1 MRTTPLL
8 LIPLLLAGCVKQSAT
23 FYVDQERE
31 RAITVRAEQ
40 EYFWEE
46 ATSLALVVS
55 NMPDCQRRF
64 EIGKMPV
71 ADLVVELFSVG
82 DAVYTVRAGTE
93 VWQVEAQNCTQMAA
107 PKPEEMGAPVAVFRI
122 GEGEKLDLEVLKP
135 AAEAPAPAPAADAA
149 AAVEAP
155 AAQ

>member
-1 MRTTPLL
+1 MRKLPLL

-23 FYVDQERE
+23 FYVDEQRE

-46 ATSLALVVS
+46 QVSLALVVS

-64 EIGKMPV
+64 PLGNMAV
-71 ADLVVELFSVG
+71 ADVVVELFSVG
-82 DAVYTVRAGTE
+82 DAVYTVRAGAE

-107 PKPEEMGAPVAVFRI
+107 PKPEEMGVPVAVFRI
-122 GEGEKLDLEVLKP
+122 GEGQKLDLEILKP
-135 AAEAPAPAPAADAA
+135 AADAPPPEPAP
-149 AAVEAP
+149 
-155 AAQ
+155 Q